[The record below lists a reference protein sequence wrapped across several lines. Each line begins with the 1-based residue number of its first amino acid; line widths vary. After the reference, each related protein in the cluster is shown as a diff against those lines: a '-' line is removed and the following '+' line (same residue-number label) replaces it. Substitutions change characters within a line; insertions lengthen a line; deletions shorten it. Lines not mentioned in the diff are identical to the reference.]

1 MAQPQPIAR
10 LINLQALAERL
21 RGLKNSGDSR
31 DFTMTSE
38 RRRATSRAMS
48 ECPFNLCDG
57 SGLVVRVIDG
67 FEVAR
72 FCKCHEQQEI
82 DRRFRSAAIPAEFAA
97 LTIAA
102 FSIDRY
108 RKPDNRK
115 RAYAAKKIAVN
126 YVEQFRVMQSKGK
139 ACISTAE
146 SRARARPGWR
156 HRWANALIRKY
167 SISAKFITT
176 VDFFNEI
183 RATFDRETGICA
195 SDLIDAARQVDLLI
209 LDDIGTEKQ
218 ESPWV
223 NETMYA
229 VLDHRLNQRKTTMFT
244 SNCTIEELRHQ
255 RQDQVAGIER
265 MALPVWMPEEEI
277 RADLARAENEELQ
290 KLLLGV

>member
-1 MAQPQPIAR
+1 MEQPQPIAR

-21 RGLKNSGDSR
+21 RGLKNSEDSR

-97 LTIAA
+97 LTIAS

-139 ACISTAE
+139 GLYLYGRVKGSGKTRLAASM
-146 SRARARPGWR
+146 
-156 HRWANALIRKY
+156 ANALIRKY

-229 VLDHRLNQRKTTMFT
+229 VLDHRMNQRKTTMFT
-244 SNCTIEELRHQ
+244 SNCTIESLLHNDKIKSR
-255 RQDQVAGIER
+255 IER
-265 MALPVWMPEEEI
+265 MVLPVWMPEEEI